1 MPRSYTRSK
10 RADQDIKQIIK
21 RSMADF
27 GELQTDKYIEGLEE
41 TLNMLAEHPDWGH
54 TFTPEKTKRIYLRYR
69 YMSHVVYYRQRKHD
83 IFIVRI
89 LHTKML
95 PEKHL

>member
-1 MPRSYTRSK
+1 
-10 RADQDIKQIIK
+10 
-21 RSMADF
+21 MADF

-41 TLNMLAEHPDWGH
+41 TLNMLAAHPDCGC
-54 TFTPEKTKRIYLRYR
+54 TFTLEKTKRIYLRYR